1 MADTTPVQ
9 DAPRR
14 GRPRSEKAQQA
25 ILEAAS
31 DLLLEHGLNA
41 ISMDAIAE
49 RAGTS
54 KATIYRWW
62 PSKELLAADV
72 LFREWQRVSQPESH
86 DTGSLAGD
94 LSALVRPWAQQLAK
108 GPDGRVIAALLA
120 RAQNDPEFAEQYR
133 ARFVEPR
140 RDLSRIIFARAIDR
154 GEIRADT
161 DVEVALDLLFG
172 PFYHRLLHGHAPI
185 TDRFAVA
192 VVGSVVAGTLR
203 ARG

>member
-1 MADTTPVQ
+1 
-9 DAPRR
+9 
-14 GRPRSEKAQQA
+14 
-25 ILEAAS
+25 
-31 DLLLEHGLNA
+31 
-41 ISMDAIAE
+41 MDAVAAH
-49 RAGTS
+49 AGVS

-140 RDLSRIIFARAIDR
+140 RDLSRTIFARAIDR
-154 GEIRADT
+154 GEIPADT

-192 VVGSVVAGTLR
+192 VVGSVVAGAFR

>member
-1 MADTTPVQ
+1 
-9 DAPRR
+9 
-14 GRPRSEKAQQA
+14 
-25 ILEAAS
+25 
-31 DLLLEHGLNA
+31 
-41 ISMDAIAE
+41 
-49 RAGTS
+49 
-54 KATIYRWW
+54 
-62 PSKELLAADV
+62 
-72 LFREWQRVSQPESH
+72 
-86 DTGSLAGD
+86 
-94 LSALVRPWAQQLAK
+94 VRPWAQQLAK